1 MVYGM
6 NNFYLGGVGILV
18 AIVYALYRWGSNEA
32 VELIEKSTV
41 DQDKSLQQQ
50 QTENEQKLAQVNKD
64 LASLYEARKDARDEY
79 LTDAEKAA
87 SWNEPPK
94 QS

>member
-1 MVYGM
+1 M
-6 NNFYLGGVGILV
+6 NNLYLSGAGVLV
-18 AIVYALYRWGSNEA
+18 AIVYAIYRYAMAMGVQA
-32 VELIEKSTV
+32 TIQHTQ

-64 LASLYEARKDARDEY
+64 LASLYEARKDARDQY